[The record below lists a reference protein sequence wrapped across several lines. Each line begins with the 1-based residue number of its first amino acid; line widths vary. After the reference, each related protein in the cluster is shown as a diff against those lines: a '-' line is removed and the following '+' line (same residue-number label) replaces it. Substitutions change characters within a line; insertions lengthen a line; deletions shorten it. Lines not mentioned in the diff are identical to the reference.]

1 MKKRMRE
8 RIDLKKV
15 TALAVFINALQI
27 AAVLAMAAYI
37 LAARLYR
44 TPLELAALTAVAVVV
59 AWGAIV
65 DIRDARIARRAGEE
79 SDMLEEAFGQL
90 EELNLTLRKQRH
102 DFLNHLQVVFGLIE
116 LDQKDEARE
125 YVQRIYG
132 DIQKV
137 GRSMKTAL
145 PAVNA
150 LLAAKMA
157 DCEQRGV
164 QAEFDISSDWRGMP
178 VPAWELCRVL
188 GNLIDNA
195 LDALE
200 GQSGARLRL
209 RMGETLTSY
218 TFSVEDNGPGIPEG
232 AAESVFQAGYT
243 TKSNGHGM
251 GLAIVREILA
261 ESGGEIRVQSRPGET
276 VFSGSIPRE
285 TASAPAAD

>member
-27 AAVLAMAAYI
+27 LAVAAMVVYLFAAK
-37 LAARLYR
+37 LYR
-44 TPLELAALTAVAVVV
+44 SNLELAAMVAVALVVV
-59 AWGAIV
+59 WGAVV
-65 DIRDARIARRAGEE
+65 DIRDARVARRAGEE
-79 SDMLEEAFGQL
+79 SDMLEDALGQL
-90 EELNLTLRKQRH
+90 ETLNLTLRKQRH

-125 YVQRIYG
+125 YVERIYG

-157 DCEQRGV
+157 DCDRRGV
-164 QAEFDISSDWRGMP
+164 QAAFDISSDWQGMP
-178 VPAWELCRVL
+178 VPAWEICRVL

-200 GQSGARLRL
+200 GTEGPRLRL
-209 RMGETLTSY
+209 AMGETLTAY
-218 TFSVEDNGPGIPEG
+218 TFSVEDNGPGIPEN
-232 AAESVFQAGYT
+232 ARERVFQAGFT
-243 TKSNGHGM
+243 TKRAGHGM
-251 GLAIVREILA
+251 GLAIVREIMT
-261 ESGGEIRVQSRPGET
+261 ESGGEISVSSRPGQT
-276 VFSGSIPRE
+276 VFTGSVPRE
-285 TASAPAAD
+285 ASAAEAR